1 MHMIFSLFLQTV
13 KLSIMATVAAIIIW
27 CIKLLLKNKLSPAW
41 HYYIWFI
48 VVIRLLLPYSL
59 NSSISIYNTVNID
72 KSMPKNIIGS
82 SNTQIISNPAVNH
95 TKVSINNVLNQDSGQ
110 NILHILSIIW
120 VIILGIGAVYLLII
134 YIIFCFK
141 VKSEES
147 FREVEICDTLKQCKK
162 AMKVRCNIQIKKSN
176 SVKTPCITGLITPV
190 ILIPKYMVNK
200 LTNEEIKYIII
211 HELVHFKCKDTL
223 INWIVTVLNLIHWFN
238 PILYFLFKRLRQD
251 SEISCDA
258 RALSYIEGK
267 DHKNYGNTIIN
278 LVSLVSSFDVKPWEA
293 SMVSKFEIK
302 RRIVMISKFK
312 KRTLIGTLV
321 GVVAAGI
328 VCVGVLTNAKIQ
340 NINNNKAVKTKA
352 STNTPSKAVAANPN
366 TDKKGNTAATVN
378 DSSSSNEK
386 ASNTNK
392 SQNNQKQK
400 VNTSTQN
407 SSNTSQSVSSNN
419 KSTTNNS
426 NEEDNY
432 TPEEAAISA
441 INHELGTNNKITS
454 VSKGTSG
461 DGYANFTSDD
471 IAATVLG
478 SITKNGKKYYSVRL
492 YSQSMKKNG
501 GSGTIDNLFIAKDGS
516 IYR

>member
-13 KLSIMATVAAIIIW
+13 KLSIMATVAAVIIW

-48 VVIRLLLPYSL
+48 VIIRLLLPYSL
-59 NSSISIYNTVNID
+59 NSSVSIYNAVNID
-72 KSMPKNIIGS
+72 KGMPKNIINS

-141 VKSEES
+141 VKSEEP
-147 FREVEICDTLKQCKK
+147 FREVQICDTLKHCKK

-190 ILIPKYMVNK
+190 ILIPKYMVSK

-238 PILYFLFKRLRQD
+238 PILYFSFKRLRQD

-321 GVVAAGI
+321 GVVAACI
-328 VCVGVLTNAKIQ
+328 VCVGVLTNAKGKD
-340 NINNNKAVKTKA
+340 INNKPVKNEV
-352 STNTPSKAVAANPN
+352 STTAPSKSVTEKDNADEKN
-366 TDKKGNTAATVN
+366 NTAEEIN
-378 DSSSSNEK
+378 SSKTSNEK
-386 ASNTNK
+386 TSNASK
-392 SQNNQKQK
+392 SQNTQKQK

-407 SSNTSQSVSSNN
+407 SSKAVQSTNSSN
-419 KSTTNNS
+419 KSTTSNS

-432 TPEEAAISA
+432 TPEEAAILA
-441 INHELGTNNKITS
+441 INHELGSNNKITS

-471 IAATVLG
+471 IAATVLS
-478 SITKNGKKYYSVRL
+478 SITENGKKYYSVRL

-516 IYR
+516 IKR